1 MKSLRTASIA
11 AVVLLSGCSTA
22 PKPAPVPEPLSQ
34 PQIEIPPKQING
46 AIYQAGYDV
55 RLYDDRIARRVGDLV
70 TVVFEESTNAKKG
83 ASTSITKESEL
94 NLGVPLV
101 LGRPVTIGGNPLSAA
116 ATARRNFAGE
126 GEADQSNLLKGVLAS
141 TVISVQPNGNLVI
154 QGHKKL
160 TLNRGDEYVT
170 ITGVIRREDLRP
182 DNTISSQRVANA
194 QISYTGSGQLADA
207 NRMGWLS
214 RVFQSV
220 IWPF

>member
-1 MKSLRTASIA
+1 MKSLRLAGVLA
-11 AVVLLSGCSTA
+11 ALTLAGCATA
-22 PKPAPVPEPLSQ
+22 PKPAPEPLPPPTIEM
-34 PQIEIPPKQING
+34 PQKQVNG
-46 AIYQAGYDV
+46 SIYQSGHDV

-83 ASTSITKESEL
+83 ASTNISKESDID
-94 NLGVPLV
+94 LGAPVIF
-101 LGRPVTIGGNPLSAA
+101 GRPVTVNGNPISASA
-116 ATARRNFAGE
+116 NARRSFGGE

-141 TVISVQPNGNLVI
+141 TVISVEPNGNMVI

-170 ITGVIRREDLRP
+170 VTGVIRREDVRP

-214 RVFQSV
+214 RIFNSV

>member
-1 MKSLRTASIA
+1 MKSLRLAGVLA
-11 AVVLLSGCSTA
+11 ALTLAGCVTA
-22 PKPAPVPEPLSQ
+22 PKPAPEPLPPPTIEM
-34 PQIEIPPKQING
+34 PQKQVNG
-46 AIYQAGYDV
+46 SIYQSGHDV
-55 RLYDDRIARRVGDLV
+55 RLYDDRTARRVGDLV

-83 ASTSITKESEL
+83 ASTSISKESDID
-94 NLGVPLV
+94 LGAPVIF
-101 LGRPVTIGGNPLSAA
+101 GRPVTVNGNPISASA
-116 ATARRNFAGE
+116 NARRSFGGE

-141 TVISVQPNGNLVI
+141 TVIAVEPNGNMVI

-170 ITGVIRREDLRP
+170 VTGVIRREDVRP

-214 RVFQSV
+214 RIFNSV

>member
-1 MKSLRTASIA
+1 MKSLRLAGVLA
-11 AVVLLSGCSTA
+11 ALTLAGCVTA
-22 PKPAPVPEPLSQ
+22 PKPAPEPLPPPTIEM
-34 PQIEIPPKQING
+34 PQKQVNG
-46 AIYQAGYDV
+46 SIYQSGHDV

-83 ASTSITKESEL
+83 ASTSISKESDID
-94 NLGVPLV
+94 LGAPVIF
-101 LGRPVTIGGNPLSAA
+101 GRPVTVNGNPISASA
-116 ATARRNFAGE
+116 NARRSFGGE

-141 TVISVQPNGNLVI
+141 TVIAVEPNGNMVI

-170 ITGVIRREDLRP
+170 VTGVIRREDVRP

-214 RVFQSV
+214 RIFNSV

>member
-1 MKSLRTASIA
+1 MKSLRLAGVLA
-11 AVVLLSGCSTA
+11 ALTLAGCATA
-22 PKPAPVPEPLSQ
+22 PKPAPEPLPPPIIEM
-34 PQIEIPPKQING
+34 PQKQVNG
-46 AIYQAGYDV
+46 SIYQSGHDV

-83 ASTSITKESEL
+83 ASTNITKESDID
-94 NLGVPLV
+94 LGAPVIF
-101 LGRPVTIGGNPLSAA
+101 GRPVTVNGNPISASA
-116 ATARRNFAGE
+116 NARRSFGGE

-141 TVISVQPNGNLVI
+141 TVIAVEPNGNMVI

-170 ITGVIRREDLRP
+170 VTGVIRREDVRP

-207 NRMGWLS
+207 NRMGWMS
-214 RVFQSV
+214 RIFNSV

>member
-11 AVVLLSGCSTA
+11 AAMLLSGCSTA
-22 PKPAPVPEPLSQ
+22 PKPAPVPEPLPQ
-34 PQIEIPPKQING
+34 PQIEVPPKQING

-94 NLGVPLV
+94 DLGVPLV

-116 ATARRNFAGE
+116 AAARRSFAGE